1 MVAVKNK
8 HMSYRTDRLLDEIGN
23 AHGFVNQRNCPKKWV
38 GLALELENELH
49 DATFEIERLKDA
61 NLQLREGIE
70 ELKKRIQRWHDTLTP
85 LMPSDL
91 KSWHENN
98 PDELP
103 EVAAWV
109 IESQRQRIAELEAE
123 NDAMRADLLLWEEK
137 EAKS

>member
-1 MVAVKNK
+1 MTIEEMRQIDAEKTYKELLWERSEVL
-8 HMSYRTDRLLDEIGN
+8 RLT
-23 AHGFVNQRNCPKKWV
+23 A
-38 GLALELENELH
+38 
-49 DATFEIERLKDA
+49 A
-61 NLQLREGIE
+61 NLQLREGVE
-70 ELKKRIQRWHDTLTP
+70 ELKQRIQRWHDTLTP

-123 NDAMRADLLLWEEK
+123 NDAMRADLLLWSEK
-137 EAKS
+137 EIK